1 MFYDEHILSPSKFY
15 VTMTSSNELY
25 VSNAC
30 ENLYQNCE
38 KKILWS
44 WLPNPFNNNKVIQ
57 TELVDGLTR

>member
-1 MFYDEHILSPSKFY
+1 MSY
-15 VTMTSSNELY
+15 M
-25 VSNAC
+25 
-30 ENLYQNCE
+30 YQMHVKIYTKTVK